1 MRGKVARTS
10 VTQAVKEAWWLVNWV
25 EWTTTAADVRLTRTS
40 PEVTTQSAGAPRHLL
55 LSSYLA
61 SHPTVVFQHQ
71 WMRVGLQLHLS
82 SSTCSFCYSP
92 RHSPS
97 ATLTSQ
103 VKTPLHSATYISFI
117 KLEILKILTIHQ
129 HRRRSHIL
137 RRGTCPST
145 FESGG
150 QEGAQ
155 RVTTT
160 GHCNY
165 KIRCITHLA

>member
-1 MRGKVARTS
+1 VGACVLMRGKVARTS
-10 VTQAVKEAWWLVNWV
+10 VTQAVNEAWWLVNWV

-61 SHPTVVFQHQ
+61 SHPTVVFQHK

-103 VKTPLHSATYISFI
+103 VKTPLHSA
-117 KLEILKILTIHQ
+117 ILTFRSLSWRYSPFTSHQ
-129 HRRRSHIL
+129 W
-137 RRGTCPST
+137 
-145 FESGG
+145 
-150 QEGAQ
+150 
-155 RVTTT
+155 
-160 GHCNY
+160 
-165 KIRCITHLA
+165 